1 MNSSVREWALGLGRH
16 VWVRRTITSAGVVLS
31 ALMEAFALQVFV
43 RHAGLLSGGFT
54 GLAILVDRIT
64 ALGGTHIPTFAGMI
78 IFNVPVAALCW
89 KHISKRFVS
98 FSLAQVFLS
107 SFFLRISTFPSLF
120 DDTLLCVLFG
130 GFIYGLSIAIAL
142 KCGASTGGT
151 DYIALMVSNRTGR
164 TIWAYVFAG
173 NCVLLSIFGMLF
185 GWEHAAY
192 SIIFQ
197 FISTKTISAF
207 YHRYER
213 VTLQITTRRPLQ
225 IMDAYQSRYHHG
237 ASCLEGFGGYS
248 HQKVWLLV
256 TVISAYEQDEIVRLM
271 RDVDPH
277 AVINVLRTE
286 TFYGGF
292 YRGAIDEPLPQELPP
307 DEGQVLG

>member
-1 MNSSVREWALGLGRH
+1 
-16 VWVRRTITSAGVVLS
+16 
-31 ALMEAFALQVFV
+31 
-43 RHAGLLSGGFT
+43 
-54 GLAILVDRIT
+54 
-64 ALGGTHIPTFAGMI
+64 
-78 IFNVPVAALCW
+78 
-89 KHISKRFVS
+89 
-98 FSLAQVFLS
+98 
-107 SFFLRISTFPSLF
+107 
-120 DDTLLCVLFG
+120 
-130 GFIYGLSIAIAL
+130 
-142 KCGASTGGT
+142 
-151 DYIALMVSNRTGR
+151 
-164 TIWAYVFAG
+164 
-173 NCVLLSIFGMLF
+173 
-185 GWEHAAY
+185 
-192 SIIFQ
+192 
-197 FISTKTISAF
+197 
-207 YHRYER
+207 
-213 VTLQITTRRPLQ
+213 LQ